1 MTETRADSS
10 EFLPV
15 TEAAETTGIPPRTI
29 YRWIKAR
36 AVPSRREGD
45 AVLVDVTAVR
55 RCAARRNANTPMPA
69 SAPAGTGNGAVVPV
83 GGDLA
88 GHIFGLFDE
97 GISAVEVVRRER
109 VAPSVVAALFREYSA
124 LKETVPNGRPSLAD
138 RLDALELS
146 CKEKFENLCTFASD
160 LEQQVN
166 RLREEMARH
175 LKDMKC
181 PACHAIGEVWFP
193 AICRNCGAEW
203 EYRP

>member
-55 RCAARRNANTPMPA
+55 RCAARRGGNAP
-69 SAPAGTGNGAVVPV
+69 APAGAPADNGKVAPV
-83 GGDLA
+83 AGDLA
-88 GHIFGLFDE
+88 GHVFGLFDE

-109 VAPSVVAALFREYSA
+109 VAPSVVAALFREYSS
-124 LKETVPNGRPSLAD
+124 LKETVPNGRPSLAN
-138 RLDALELS
+138 RLDGLES
-146 CKEKFENLCTFASD
+146 KWKERFENLCTFASD
-160 LEQQVN
+160 LEQRVN
-166 RLREEMARH
+166 GLREKMARH
-175 LKDMKC
+175 LRDNIC
-181 PACHAIGEVWFP
+181 PSCHAIGALATP

-203 EYRP
+203 EYRQ